1 MPFEAASNDDDYV
14 GFLPEE
20 PDANG
25 GAPVAWRVLA
35 VDDDEYFQRATELA
49 LRSFKVF
56 AQPIE
61 LLRASSLAEAA
72 RLLAR
77 ERNIA
82 VILADVVMETD
93 DAGLRLVK
101 GVREMLGLAE
111 TRIVLLTGQ
120 PGFAPIDEVMADY
133 DISDYCLKTDLAH
146 RGIRNVV
153 VAAVRAYRDLCTLS
167 AARRGLQLILESS
180 NRLSGAR
187 GIGEL
192 AHGMLVEIAGLLK
205 IPPDGIVCVGT
216 QAGGSGAEGRAG
228 CEQEP
233 VVVGAAGSKADW
245 IDQPLS
251 SLSESSIRELIQQA
265 FRVRASIERSD
276 AQVIYFPA
284 QQALAEYVVYIHT
297 ARSLSPEELELLRVF
312 MANVSKGFGN
322 LALIGR
328 LDRLAFEDELLG
340 IPNRSAAIREIER
353 LRLRD
358 QGRRACLVLIDLDN
372 FGGLNDAFGVR
383 VGNELLRAVLIPLR
397 QAFQPPIF
405 LARLSAD
412 LFAVIGDKHA
422 VSMER
427 AMLALSEPFLV
438 GSTTLRL
445 SACATQID
453 LDAIGGDGAE
463 LLRAARS
470 GLRAAKRRGTG
481 VALGYDPEFERLAAK
496 RFELASELAGAVAAG
511 ELRLVFQPQV
521 ELSTGRLA
529 GAEALLRWSR
539 GGREISPAEFIP
551 IAEES
556 SVIHAIGEF
565 VVREACRSLHLLG
578 DAGITLPVL
587 GINISARQFELSGL
601 VDDIQAI
608 CREEGVAL
616 SMLGIEVT
624 ETAVMSSFER
634 VASALQRYRDGGG
647 KVAIDDFGT
656 GMSSLEY
663 LLRLPMDHLKID
675 RAFVSGLETNER
687 SRQIARLIIEF
698 GRRLGASLIAEG
710 VETAAQAEWLRGQ
723 GCHVAQGWH
732 FGRPMALEAFIEY
745 CRAMGRS
752 PGA

>member
-1 MPFEAASNDDDYV
+1 MSSQLSGAGDEYV

-20 PDANG
+20 PNAG
-25 GAPVAWRVLA
+25 VSAGPAWRVLA
-35 VDDDEYFQRATELA
+35 VDDDELFQRATALA
-49 LRSFKVF
+49 LRDFTIFDRPV
-56 AQPIE
+56 E
-61 LLRASSLAEAA
+61 LLQAGSLAEAA
-72 RLLAR
+72 RVLAR
-77 ERNIA
+77 ERDIA

-101 GVREMLGLAE
+101 GVREMLGFAE

-120 PGFAPIDEVMADY
+120 PGFAPIENVMVDY
-133 DISDYCLKTDLAH
+133 DISDYCLKSDLAH
-146 RGIRNVV
+146 RGIKNVL
-153 VAAVRAYRDLCTLS
+153 VAAVRGYRDLCTLS

-180 NRLSGAR
+180 NRLSCAR

-192 AHGMLVEIAGLLK
+192 AHGMLVEIAGLLR
-205 IPPDGIVCVGT
+205 ISPEGIVC
-216 QAGGSGAEGRAG
+216 AGAADERSNRTGALAG
-228 CEQEP
+228 EREP
-233 VVVGAAGSKADW
+233 IVIGAAGSQADW
-245 IDQPLS
+245 IDRPLS
-251 SLSESSIRELIQQA
+251 HIGEASIRDLIMQA
-265 FRVRASIERSD
+265 FRAHASIERSD

-284 QQALAEYVVYIHT
+284 QQALAEYVVYVQT
-297 ARSLSPEELELLRVF
+297 PRSLARDEIELLRVF

-353 LRLRD
+353 LRISAL
-358 QGRRACLVLIDLDN
+358 GRGARLVLIDLDN
-372 FGGLNDAFGVR
+372 FGGLNDAFGVS
-383 VGNELLRAVLIPLR
+383 VGNELLKAVRGPLQ
-397 QAFQPPIF
+397 QAFPPPVF

-412 LFAVIGDKHA
+412 LFAVVGDAEA
-422 VSMER
+422 VTMER
-427 AMLALSEPFLV
+427 ALEALSQPFRL
-438 GSTTLRL
+438 GGTTLRV

-453 LDAIGGDGAE
+453 LDATDGDGAE

-481 VALGYDPEFERLAAK
+481 VALAYDPAFEQMAAK
-496 RFELASELAGAVAAG
+496 RFERASELAGAIAAG

-521 ELSTGRLA
+521 ALATGRLA

-539 GGREISPAEFIP
+539 CGREISPAEFIP

-556 SVIHAIGEF
+556 SLIHAIGEF
-565 VVREACRSLHLLG
+565 VVREACRGLCALAE
-578 DAGITLPVL
+578 AGVDLPVL
-587 GINISARQFELSGL
+587 GVNISARQFEIPGL

-608 CREEGVAL
+608 CREHGVAPG
-616 SMLGIEVT
+616 SLGIEVT
-624 ETAVMSSFER
+624 ETAVMGSFDR
-634 VASALQRYRDGGG
+634 VASALQQYRDGGG

-675 RAFVSGLETNER
+675 RAFVSGLESDER

-710 VETAAQAEWLRGQ
+710 VETQAQAEWLRGQ
-723 GCHVAQGWH
+723 GCHIAQGWH
-732 FGRPMALEAFIEY
+732 FGRPMGLDAFIAY
-745 CRAMGRS
+745 ARTAGRS
-752 PGA
+752 PGT